1 MLAILLFFLGLI
13 LVVLEVFFPSF
24 GVLTISALAA
34 FTVSIFVA
42 FGESTG
48 MGFTML
54 FVTLFAVPA
63 VVWFA
68 LKQLPKTPLGK
79 KLFTSGPP
87 PSPSDTALITKPVV
101 VGAIGTTSSE
111 LRPSGTVDLDGERV
125 DVVTEGEFIDRGA
138 RVRVVEVEGNRV
150 VVELVESDEAETT
163 ETRKKKPR
171 WA

>member
-1 MLAILLFFLGLI
+1 MLAILFFFLGLI

-34 FTVSIFVA
+34 FATSILVA

-48 MGFTML
+48 MGVTMTV
-54 FVTLFAVPA
+54 VTIVVVPA
-63 VVWFA
+63 VIWFA
-68 LKQLPKTPLGK
+68 IRQLPKTPLGK

-87 PSPSDTALITKPVV
+87 PAPSDTARITKPVLP
-101 VGAIGTTSSE
+101 GAIGVTSSE
-111 LRPSGTVDLDGERV
+111 LRPSGTLDLDGERV
-125 DVVTEGEFIDRGA
+125 DVVTEGEFIERGA

-150 VVELVESDEAETT
+150 VVELVESDEPETAEP
-163 ETRKKKPR
+163 RKKKPR